1 MSSIFRITDPIPSDH
16 SIDKYEDIEY
26 EPVAGTNLNS
36 SGGDIRLTIETQD
49 IFTLPS
55 ESFLIIEGELKKHDN
70 NRYGDNDAISLTN
83 NGMMHLLK
91 RIRYDL
97 SGQEIESLVH
107 PGQATTMLGLL
118 KYPDDFSKSKGLNQL
133 WCKDTTDTA
142 VLADNKGFKTIHDYI
157 ITNSRPRGSFSLRIP
172 LKHIFGFCGDYDKV
186 VYGLKHNLTLTR
198 NDDNDAIFKSNVV
211 DGGGNPVIVNGKVVL
226 SKISWFMPH
235 VTPADKDKMELYKI
249 IERKEKI
256 PVGYR
261 MIQCDS
267 ASIPQ
272 NSTSFSWRLSVKSS
286 PEVPRFIIVGFQS
299 GKSGDQMQNPSIFD
313 NVSVTNI
320 YVMLNSI
327 RYPTTDYNI
336 VFVGQKFSRVYGDAV
351 EFRSKFFNMDEL
363 VSNPN
368 ITPEDYRQ
376 LYPLFLIDVSK
387 QSEKL
392 KYSTTDIQIKMHFS
406 QGIAANTQTYAVI
419 ISDRLINF
427 QSDGNKFSVVFLK
440 NNFFYLS
447 FFLVYKNEC

>member
-1 MSSIFRITDPIPSDH
+1 
-16 SIDKYEDIEY
+16 
-26 EPVAGTNLNS
+26 
-36 SGGDIRLTIETQD
+36 
-49 IFTLPS
+49 
-55 ESFLIIEGELKKHDN
+55 
-70 NRYGDNDAISLTN
+70 
-83 NGMMHLLK
+83 MHLFK

-97 SGQEIESLVH
+97 SGQEIENIEH

-133 WCKDTTDTA
+133 WYKDTLETA
-142 VLADNKGFKTIHDYI
+142 EADNIGWNVRRQYI
-157 ITNSRPRGSFSLRIP
+157 IRNSDPKCTFSFRIP
-172 LKHIFGFCGDYDKV
+172 LKHIFGFCEDYDKV

-198 NDDNDAIFKSNVV
+198 NGDNDAIFRAAN
-211 DGGGNPVIVNGKVVL
+211 DAAGNPVVGGKVIL

-249 IERKEKI
+249 IERKEKL

-272 NSTSFSWRLSVKSS
+272 ATSFSWRLSVKSS
-286 PEVPRFIIVGFQS
+286 PEVPRFIIVGFQTAKN
-299 GKSGDQMQNPSIFD
+299 GNQVANPSTFD
-313 NVSVTNI
+313 NVNVSNI
-320 YVMLNSI
+320 YAMLNSI

-336 VFVGQKFSRVYGDAV
+336 SFLAQKFSRVYGDIA
-351 EFRSKFFNMDEL
+351 EFRYKFFNMDEL

-368 ITPEDYRQ
+368 ITPSDYKS
-376 LYPLFLIDVSK
+376 LYPLFLFDVSK

-392 KYSTTDIQIKMHFS
+392 KYSTADIQIKMHFS
-406 QGIAANTQTYAVI
+406 ANVPADTLAYAVI

-427 QSDGNKFSVVFLK
+427 QSDGNKFSVVYYD
-440 NNFFYLS
+440 FFS
-447 FFLVYKNEC
+447 IYKNMNIKELKTILKENMIHFYTYWDKKRLVALANENGLLPKTEP

>member
-1 MSSIFRITDPIPSDH
+1 MSSILRITDRIIKDD
-16 SIDKYEDIEY
+16 SIDKYEEIEY

-36 SGGDIRLTIETQD
+36 SGQDIRLTIETQD
-49 IFTLPS
+49 IFTHPS
-55 ESFLIIEGELKKHDN
+55 ESYLIVEGRLLKGDN
-70 NRYGDNDAISLTN
+70 NSYGNNDLITLTN
-83 NGMMHLLK
+83 NGIMHLFK

-97 SGQEIESLVH
+97 SGQEIENIMNV
-107 PGQATTMLGLL
+107 GQATTMMGLL

-133 WCKDTTDTA
+133 WYKDTTENAND
-142 VLADNKGFKTIHDYI
+142 DNTGYAYRRFHI
-157 ITNSRPRGSFSLRIP
+157 IRNSNPKGSFSFRIP
-172 LKHIFGFCGDYDKV
+172 LKYIFGFCEDYDKV

-198 NDDNDAIFKSNVV
+198 NDDNNAIFKSNLNDGAVPPVDNVV
-211 DGGGNPVIVNGKVVL
+211 DGKVIL

-272 NSTSFSWRLSVKSS
+272 AISFSWRLSVKSS
-286 PEVPRFIIVGFQS
+286 PGVPRFIIVGFQTNKI
-299 GKSGDQMQNPSIFD
+299 GNQKTNPSLFD
-313 NVSVTNI
+313 NVNVSNI
-320 YVMLNSI
+320 YVMLNSM
-327 RYPTTDYNI
+327 RYPTADYNI
-336 VFVGQKFSRVYGDAV
+336 SFLGQKYSRVYGDAA

-363 VSNPN
+363 ISSPN
-368 ITPEDYRQ
+368 INPTEYRS
-376 LYPLFLIDVSK
+376 LYPLFLFDVSK

-406 QGIAANTQTYAVI
+406 ANVPPNTQAYAVI

-427 QSDGNKFSVVFLK
+427 QSDGNKFSVV
-440 NNFFYLS
+440 
-447 FFLVYKNEC
+447 V